1 MRIRVG
7 CEMTYQLGQA
17 TPMIVMLNV
26 HASRVSDLERPD
38 YVITMPSVPLEGYRD
53 SFGNWCNR
61 LVAPS
66 GPFSLR
72 TDTIVRRPRLRP
84 TGPSRCRSR
93 AASGSEPARR
103 HVAVSAREPVLR
115 NRPPVG
121 RGVAAVRDDAAR
133 LGAGAGDLQLRS
145 RPYHVRLRRV

>member
-7 CEMTYQLGQA
+7 CEMTYQFGQA

-26 HASRVSDLERPD
+26 HASRVSDLEQPD
-38 YVITMPSVPLEGYRD
+38 YAITTPSVPLEGYRD

-72 TDTIVRRPRLRP
+72 TETIVRDSGQPDPADVGAEPDPRS
-84 TGPSRCRSR
+84 GPPATMTRV
-93 AASGSEPARR
+93 GS
-103 HVAVSAREPVLR
+103 
-115 NRPPVG
+115 PPVWESITWM
-121 RGVAAVRDDAAR
+121 R
-133 LGAGAGDLQLRS
+133 
-145 RPYHVRLRRV
+145 

>member
-7 CEMTYQLGQA
+7 CEMAYQFGQA

-26 HASRVSDLERPD
+26 HASRVSDLEQPD
-38 YVITMPSVPLEGYRD
+38 YFITTPSVPLEGYRD

-72 TDTIVRRPRLRP
+72 TDTIVRD
-84 TGPSRCRSR
+84 
-93 AASGSEPARR
+93 SGQLDPA
-103 HVAVSAREPVLR
+103 HFGGHPQPVHT
-115 NRPPVG
+115 PPV
-121 RGVAAVRDDAAR
+121 
-133 LGAGAGDLQLRS
+133 
-145 RPYHVRLRRV
+145 